1 MAHLQLWT
9 TTHRRFVGLLAAVM
23 VITALSV
30 VSAPAAQAQGYT
42 CNEYGANTIELND
55 GSASA
60 TIYVSKNCSDGL
72 SRFDGVVRDI
82 ECDGRAAY
90 LQLDFS
96 NPDAAIN
103 SQGGSWVYRS
113 ETVSASNGCGTEA
126 TFAFSSTNPQPGMYA
141 VVYADGWTSFES
153 DGHSAWF

>member
-1 MAHLQLWT
+1 MA
-9 TTHRRFVGLLAAVM
+9 
-23 VITALSV
+23 ITALSV

-42 CNEYGANTIELND
+42 CSEYGADTIELND

-60 TIYVSKNCSDGL
+60 TIYVSKDCSDGL

-90 LQLDFS
+90 LWLEFS

-103 SQGGSWVYRS
+103 SQGGSWAYRS
-113 ETVSASNGCGTEA
+113 EKVTAPNGCGTEA
-126 TFAFSSTNPQPGMYA
+126 TFAFSSTNPHPGMFA
-141 VVYADGWTSFES
+141 EVFADGMTSFES
-153 DGHSAWF
+153 DGDSRWF